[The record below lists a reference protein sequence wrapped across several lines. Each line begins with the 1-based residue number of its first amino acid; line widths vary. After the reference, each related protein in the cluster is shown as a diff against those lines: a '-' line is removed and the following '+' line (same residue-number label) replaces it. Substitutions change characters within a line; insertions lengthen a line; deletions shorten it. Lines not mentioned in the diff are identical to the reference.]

1 MNKNKN
7 TKKTKKAITFERFV
21 KRDPTLAKWV
31 DDPTGFALVECGRAI
46 DEESFP
52 RGSFMALSFDSLVED
67 HTGGW
72 IFRSTSELSRTIGA
86 KFLVFEN
93 GDEMKNKILEEVR
106 EFHDVGNKPILML
119 FSPGTLKKCLNN
131 PFFKMIAHRA
141 VFFRYAK

>member
-1 MNKNKN
+1 MAPRNNNTTTRSEKMNKNKN

-86 KFLVFEN
+86 KFLVFEY
-93 GDEMKNKILEEVR
+93 GDEMKN
-106 EFHDVGNKPILML
+106 
-119 FSPGTLKKCLNN
+119 
-131 PFFKMIAHRA
+131 
-141 VFFRYAK
+141 